1 MSNQQP
7 GPYGPPQQ
15 QHGPQQNYG
24 QPQNYG
30 PPQGYD
36 QQGYGQQGYG
46 QQGYGQQQGYG
57 PPQGYGQ
64 LEGYGQ
70 QQGYGSQGIY
80 EASFVKHTGALI
92 LWQQNTTHYRGTFEQ
107 ITEAYRKTQNHN
119 YAAGWWSI
127 ASILVWNWVAI
138 IGNSRRYKKV
148 KEAAGVQ

>member
-15 QHGPQQNYG
+15 QYGQQQNHGQQPYGQQSQYGYDQSQGQGYGQPYG
-24 QPQNYG
+24 QPQG
-30 PPQGYD
+30 QPHGQA
-36 QQGYGQQGYG
+36 YGQ
-46 QQGYGQQQGYG
+46 
-57 PPQGYGQ
+57 P
-64 LEGYGQ
+64 
-70 QQGYGSQGIY
+70 IF

-148 KEAAGVQ
+148 KQAAGVA

>member
-7 GPYGPPQQ
+7 GPYGPP
-15 QHGPQQNYG
+15 H
-24 QPQNYG
+24 QNYG
-30 PPQGYD
+30 PPQNYGPQYAQQGYGH
-36 QQGYGQQGYG
+36 QQGYGQQ
-46 QQGYGQQQGYG
+46 
-57 PPQGYGQ
+57 P
-64 LEGYGQ
+64 
-70 QQGYGSQGIY
+70 IF

-148 KEAAGVQ
+148 KQAAGIV